1 MTRKKSTRRKYHNQF
16 GYDSNGTARNKFLQ
30 PLYDLCKDLDCIE
43 ACTILTKAEW
53 KTVYFLR
60 IHLSQPQ
67 PHEDSHLTKDE
78 MTDLARGFHF
88 IYHIY
93 SFSFPGAKEKMTI
106 HKLMAIDAFIRFLD
120 TAKDRDRKKELEV
133 AFAPIIKAVENYGDV
148 TKRIHQHMRVLLFMN
163 LQVDE
168 PHISFHTSFDLRQAN
183 VTGIYLTVKLKKHKP
198 RYGNVM
204 LNGWRRPVFQLG
216 YPQINSEMVW
226 LYLPT
231 KWMKDY
237 DFYKGT
243 KTHLPI
249 CMQAH
254 VLHRLEER
262 CDIFKYSENMSNL
275 IFSFL
280 KKRDFIIYRNKLMFA
295 YTVSKIKIGYF
306 VGQIVGSRVIIRT
319 FLFLTHHNTPEGNE
333 LERLSGLAKDDISYW
348 QIDRLSTFLNTD
360 FDAHPVIYR
369 LFEQVGLSA
378 LFKLKN
384 INGLKKSDVHLNVD
398 SLAEFIQKGQQTVD
412 DPYFE
417 EEWDPEY
424 VPVEET
430 DMPAQ
435 PRIDMSVSKP

>member
-1 MTRKKSTRRKYHNQF
+1 MTRKKTTRRKNMPQP
-16 GYDSNGTARNKFLQ
+16 GMAKDGTARRKFLQ
-30 PLYDLCKDLDCIE
+30 PFFDLCKNLGCTE
-43 ACTILTKAEW
+43 ACSLLTKEDW
-53 KTVYFLR
+53 KTVYYLR

-88 IYHIY
+88 IYHVY
-93 SFSFPGAKEKMTI
+93 PFSFPGAKEKITI

-120 TAKDRDRKKELEV
+120 VIKDSGRKKELET
-133 AFAPIIKAVENYGDV
+133 AFAPIIKAVEDYGDV
-148 TKRIHQHMRVLLFMN
+148 TKRIHQHMRVLLFMG

-168 PHISFHTSFDLRQAN
+168 PHMSFHTSFDLRQAN
-183 VTGIYLTVKLKKHKP
+183 VTGIYLTVKIKKHKP

-204 LNGWRRPVFQLG
+204 LNGLRRPVFQLG
-216 YPQINSEMVW
+216 YPQINNDMVW
-226 LYLPT
+226 LYLPA

-237 DFYKGT
+237 DYYKGT
-243 KTHLPI
+243 RTHLPI

-262 CDIFKYSENMSNL
+262 CDIFKYSENMTNL

-280 KKRDFIIYRNKLMFA
+280 KQRDFIIYCNKLLFA

-333 LERLSGLAKDDISYW
+333 LERLSGLAKHDISYW

-360 FDAHPVIYR
+360 FDTHPTLCK
-369 LFEQVGLSA
+369 LFEQVGLNS
-378 LFKLKN
+378 LFELKK
-384 INGLKKSDVHLNVD
+384 INGLKKRDVHLNLD
-398 SLAEFIQKGQQTVD
+398 SLTEFIQKGQQTVD
-412 DPYFE
+412 EPYFE

-424 VPVEET
+424 VPVEC
-430 DMPAQ
+430 P
-435 PRIDMSVSKP
+435 